1 MPVFQGGPL
10 DPSGQ
15 GVGQFTPEDEA
26 AAAQL
31 AGQQGGGAPA
41 PEGEDESPGAKF
53 DRALNLIRDALATDG
68 FDDNE
73 TLILEKVTTLL
84 QQIKSD
90 RMKTMDAAMQGKVSP
105 QAFRQMGAGGGQG
118 GY

>member
-26 AAAQL
+26 AAAQF
-31 AGQQGGGAPA
+31 ASQQGGA
-41 PEGEDESPGAKF
+41 PEGEDESPGAKL
-53 DRALNLIRDALATDG
+53 DRALELIRSALATDG
-68 FDDNE
+68 FDDSE
-73 TLILEKVTTLL
+73 TLIMEKVTTFL
-84 QQIKSD
+84 QQIKAD

-105 QAFRQMGAGGGQG
+105 AAFRQMGASGGQG